1 MRLLINTFILAAVGA
16 ITCLANNFLMRLF
29 LVVAVMGL
37 SFRIGVNFMEWE
49 YGEDDVDNE

>member
-16 ITCLANNFLMRLF
+16 VACLENNFLMRLF
-29 LVVAVMGL
+29 LIVAVMGL